1 MKARKNVDAQ
11 LLALVRAGLW
21 GEAPRA
27 ELFDAATPWPA
38 LLHAA
43 RRQTVAGVAF
53 AGVERLPAGQRPP
66 REVLLAWYAD
76 AQRIAAASR
85 RVDEVLG
92 RVVARYRAA
101 GLTPVLLKGQGV
113 ARLYR
118 EPQLRQPGD
127 IDLFTG
133 DEGFERLNECLR
145 REATFEE
152 EETYKHTTLTWHSI
166 TVENHRVLATLSSPQ
181 ANRRLQQCIRR
192 WHSDPS
198 QWRTVDVE
206 GCPVKMPPLEFDVVY
221 VLMHAA
227 LHFLNEGIG
236 MRHVCDWMCLLHT
249 YSAVLDKKR
258 VAELFQSFG
267 LTRAARLMGA
277 IAVEHLGLPAEDLPV
292 AYTPADLPDARWLLG
307 TIVSEGNFGRYG
319 ARRKKRPA
327 GYWRG
332 KWYTWTRIM
341 ARCREMGRLSPTE
354 ARWYPISVALH
365 SMQVQWKKRVK

>member
-1 MKARKNVDAQ
+1 MEKTDSIQQPFFA
-11 LLALVRAGLW
+11 LLRAGLW
-21 GEAPRA
+21 GTPA
-27 ELFDAATPWPA
+27 DAALFGPDTDWNELYRLA
-38 LLHAA
+38 KG
-43 RRQTVAGVAF
+43 QTVAGILLD
-53 AGVERLPAGQRPP
+53 GIQTLPAECRPP
-66 REVLLAWYAD
+66 RGLYLQWCNTLMVIEEKNHLLNRELANVLAVAAEAD
-76 AQRIAAASR
+76 VR
-85 RVDEVLG
+85 
-92 RVVARYRAA
+92 
-101 GLTPVLLKGQGV
+101 PLLVKGQGV
-113 ARLYR
+113 AQSYR
-118 EPQLRQPGD
+118 NPLHRQPGD

-181 ANRRLQQCIRR
+181 ANRRLQQCIRQ

-198 QWRTVDVE
+198 LWRTVEVE

-258 VAELFQSFG
+258 VAELFQLFG

-277 IAVEHLGLPAEDLPV
+277 IAVEHLGLPAEDLPI
-292 AYTPADLPDARWLLG
+292 AYTPADLPDARWLLS
-307 TIVSEGNFGRYG
+307 TIVNEGNFGRYG
-319 ARRKKRPA
+319 GQRKKRPA